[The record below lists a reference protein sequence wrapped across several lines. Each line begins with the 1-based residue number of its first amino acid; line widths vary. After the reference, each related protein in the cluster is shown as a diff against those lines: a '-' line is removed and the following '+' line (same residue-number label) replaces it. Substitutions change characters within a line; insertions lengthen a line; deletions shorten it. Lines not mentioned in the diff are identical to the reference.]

1 MRGGIFG
8 GIFTRGTTGPTV
20 AAGGTIPLGETV
32 HRFGCG
38 IDRNGDSITLA
49 GGRGRGWYAIN
60 GTVTLTPEA
69 TGTATVTL
77 LSGGVAV
84 SSSSMGAATGSTLT
98 LPVAGMVRSGCDA
111 ANVTLSLGGVA
122 ASIGSVSL
130 VATAVS

>member
-1 MRGGIFG
+1 MRG

-38 IDRNGDSITLA
+38 IDRNGDSIVLA
-49 GGRGRGWYAIN
+49 GGRGGRWYAIT

-84 SSSSMGAATGSTLT
+84 SASSMGAATGSALT
-98 LPVAGMVRSGCDA
+98 LPVSGMVRAGCDA
-111 ANVTLSLGGVA
+111 VNVTLSLGGVA
-122 ASIGSVSL
+122 ASVGSVSL

>member
-1 MRGGIFG
+1 MLGGV
-8 GIFTRGTTGPTV
+8 FTRGTAGTTV
-20 AAGGTIPLGETV
+20 AAGGTIPLGKTV

-38 IDRNGDSITLA
+38 VARNGDSITLS
-49 GGRGRGWYAIN
+49 GGRGGRWYAIT

-77 LSGGVAV
+77 LSGGVGV

-98 LPVAGMVRSGCDA
+98 LPVAGMVRAGCEA
-111 ANVTLSLGGVA
+111 ANVTLSLGGVD

>member
-1 MRGGIFG
+1 MRG
-8 GIFTRGTTGPTV
+8 GIFTRGTTGSTV

-38 IDRNGDSITLA
+38 LDRNGDSITLA
-49 GGRGRGWYAIN
+49 CGRGGRWYAIS

-98 LPVAGMVRSGCDA
+98 LPVAGMVRAGCDA
-111 ANVTLSLGGVA
+111 VNVTLSLDGVA
-122 ASIGSVSL
+122 ASVGPVSL